1 MKRTL
6 GVLWAMSA
14 SCPSTKL
21 PGSGS
26 QSHWRPLIS
35 SCLDYRGLPGSLEL
49 VSRFLSPSLSGFL
62 FLLPLSPFPRGRD
75 KKDFSKF
82 SEPVET
88 GCLFRRWANW
98 WLAPSS
104 CIATSPLTGCL
115 SLCSQNNFSKTLI
128 SLFIWAWR
136 IPLLKSIK
144 MIFQGIIL

>member
-6 GVLWAMSA
+6 GFLWAVCA
-14 SCPSTKL
+14 SCPSSTHL

-26 QSHWRPLIS
+26 QSRWGPLVS

-49 VSRFLSPSLSGFL
+49 VSRFLSLSLSGFL

-82 SEPVET
+82 SEPIET
-88 GCLFRRWANW
+88 GCLFWRQASC
-98 WLAPSS
+98 WLAHPS
-104 CIATSPLTGCL
+104 CIATSLLTGCL
-115 SLCSQNNFSKTLI
+115 SFWSQHNFSKILV

-144 MIFQGIIL
+144 MIF